1 MKNKKILPAL
11 LPFRC
16 IVFILVF
23 VLGAKLVNKE
33 LDEISYWWSIVA
45 SVVNIVTIALLCFVA
60 KKQGT
65 NYSGLINLKKGN
77 TSVKQV
83 CLISLLII
91 SVGMLGMYLA
101 GFICYGVIP
110 YAAPMMIAPINPV
123 LAVINIL
130 VLPVT
135 TALAEDGLYL
145 GGGVNS
151 IKNKYLAIF
160 IPAFSLLYSTALFL
174 H

>member
-1 MKNKKILPAL
+1 MIGINNKKILHAL
-11 LPFRC
+11 LPLRC
-16 IVFILVF
+16 IIFILVF

-45 SVVNIVTIALLCFVA
+45 SVVNIVTIALLCFVS

-91 SVGMLGMYLA
+91 SIGMLGMYFA
-101 GFICYGVIP
+101 GFI
-110 YAAPMMIAPINPV
+110 A
-123 LAVINIL
+123 
-130 VLPVT
+130 
-135 TALAEDGLYL
+135 
-145 GGGVNS
+145 
-151 IKNKYLAIF
+151 
-160 IPAFSLLYSTALFL
+160 TALFRMP
-174 H
+174 HR

>member
-1 MKNKKILPAL
+1 MFDISFDYFYWYAWN
-11 LPFRC
+11 
-16 IVFILVF
+16 VFCRI
-23 VLGAKLVNKE
+23 
-33 LDEISYWWSIVA
+33 Y
-45 SVVNIVTIALLCFVA
+45 
-60 KKQGT
+60 
-65 NYSGLINLKKGN
+65 
-77 TSVKQV
+77 
-83 CLISLLII
+83 
-91 SVGMLGMYLA
+91 
-101 GFICYGVIP
+101 CYGVIP